1 MSELLDDLIA
11 NIEQERGKALRAE
24 ITPGGRTQPIASDID
39 PDSCLRRQVFELTES
54 AKKLPITPDLKARFD
69 VGILWERRI
78 LAELHNL
85 GYDVVEGQT
94 RFELKGRSGRVVLS
108 GKIDGKLA
116 WPPRS
121 SHDPAGRVL
130 ARVKFP
136 FEIKSM
142 HPSIFGRYRTAADL
156 MESPFHRRYVYQLQA
171 YMLGH
176 GVDEG
181 LFIITNCLGAWRL
194 VPVKLD
200 LDLAEQLLGF
210 AERILEAA
218 EAYRFIREVRRTT
231 RTPCSR
237 PGRAWSTATG
247 YTSDTD
253 ECSRC
258 GFLGAVCEPPWL
270 SAPAPETLE
279 LPALREAVD
288 VWRRTRDAAAEHAR
302 AEKEIKEKAKAAGV
316 AVVTCG
322 DVVVSVKEVN
332 KKGYS
337 VPAKT
342 ERHASIKVL
351 QEGSDDE

>member
-1 MSELLDDLIA
+1 MSELLDDLIST
-11 NIEQERGKALRAE
+11 IEQERGKALRAE

-39 PDSCLRRQVFELTES
+39 PDSCLRRQVYELTETTR
-54 AKKLPITPDLKARFD
+54 KLPITPELKARFD
-69 VGILWERRI
+69 VGILWERRV
-78 LAELHNL
+78 LADLHTL
-85 GYDVVEGQT
+85 GFDVVEGQT

-116 WPPRS
+116 WPRQHGPDR
-121 SHDPAGRVL
+121 R
-130 ARVKFP
+130 KFP

-156 MESPFHRRYVYQLQA
+156 MESPFHRRYVFQLQA

-194 VPVKLD
+194 VPVALD
-200 LDLAEQLLGF
+200 LGLAEQLLGF
-210 AERILEAA
+210 AERIVEAA
-218 EAYRFIREVRRTT
+218 EAYRFIKDM
-231 RTPCSR
+231 P
-237 PGRAWSTATG
+237 RADIEASAWAEAVG

-258 GFLGAVCEPPWL
+258 GFLGTACEPPWL

-279 LPALREAVD
+279 LPAMRDAVE
-288 VWRRTRDAAAEHAR
+288 VWKRTRDAAAECAR
-302 AEKEIKEKAKAAGV
+302 AEKEIKEKAKSAGV

-337 VPAKT
+337 VPPKT

-351 QEGSDDE
+351 QEVSDDE

>member
-1 MSELLDDLIA
+1 MSELLDDLMA

-85 GYDVVEGQT
+85 GFDVVEGQT
-94 RFELKGRSGRVVLS
+94 RFELKGRSGRPVLS

-116 WPPRS
+116 WPPQ
-121 SHDPAGRVL
+121 HDNKFEMKRH
-130 ARVKFP
+130 RVKFP

-142 HPSIFGRYRTAADL
+142 HPGIFGRYRTAADL
-156 MESPFHRRYVYQLQA
+156 MESPFHRRYVFQLQA

-210 AERILEAA
+210 AERILEAT
-218 EAYRFIREVRRTT
+218 EAYRFIKDAGNIEGT
-231 RTPCSR
+231 
-237 PGRAWSTATG
+237 AWSTATG
-247 YTSDTD
+247 YTDDTD

-258 GFLGAVCEPPWL
+258 GFLGVVCEPPWL

-279 LPALREAVD
+279 LPALREAVE
-288 VWRRTRDAAAEHAR
+288 VWRRTREAAAEHAR

-316 AVVTCG
+316 TVVTCG
-322 DVVVSVKEVN
+322 DVVVNVKEVN

-337 VPAKT
+337 VPPKT

>member
-11 NIEQERGKALRAE
+11 NIEQERGRALRAE

-54 AKKLPITPDLKARFD
+54 ARKLPITPELKARFD

-78 LAELHNL
+78 LADLHNL
-85 GYDVVEGQT
+85 GFDVVEGQT

-121 SHDPAGRVL
+121 STDPAGRVL

-218 EAYRFIREVRRTT
+218 EAYRFIKDAGNIEGT
-231 RTPCSR
+231 
-237 PGRAWSTATG
+237 AWSKATG
-247 YTSDTD
+247 FAADTD

-258 GFLGAVCEPPWL
+258 GFLGTVCEPPWL

-279 LPALREAVD
+279 LPSLREAVD
-288 VWRRTRDAAAEHAR
+288 VWRRTKDAAAEHAR

-316 AVVTCG
+316 AVVTCD
-322 DVVVSVKEVN
+322 DVVVSVKEVS

-351 QEGSDDE
+351 REASDDDE